1 MILKG
6 QVSAMITENQVKNYL
21 RSKDKDYVNK
31 LIESL
36 YEQDDED
43 IDPSHK
49 ACPICG
55 SVHFKKNGKD
65 KNGHQ
70 RYICLD
76 CHKSFSGRTN
86 TLFYW
91 SHFTLDQWLHF
102 IELELYKMPLEGET
116 QVLETS
122 KTTCFYMRRGKQ
134 VAYRGISHHKVAI
147 VCATDENDHM
157 MMQVSGLGS
166 ESFDKYK
173 ANKDYFKDVEEFIS
187 DSKASIQQ
195 FANYLEAVNNK
206 IKTSPLEKRYLTDD
220 GKSLGAV
227 NEMMTE
233 VSSMIQTTR
242 GVGTRYIQG
251 YLDFLLL
258 KKQAK
263 YTFKRKEMASEILR
277 MMMDTEA
284 FSNEMVRAT
293 PMPISLKEAYYE
305 YRYGIFAE

>member
-76 CHKSFSGRTN
+76 CHKSFSDRTN

-102 IELELYKMPLEGET
+102 IELELYKMPLEGEA

-134 VAYRGISHHKVAI
+134 AAYRGISHHKVAI

-220 GKSLGAV
+220 GKSLGVV

>member
-1 MILKG
+1 
-6 QVSAMITENQVKNYL
+6 MITENQVKNYL

-76 CHKSFSGRTN
+76 CHKSFSDRTN

-102 IELELYKMPLEGET
+102 IELELYKMPLEGEA

-173 ANKDYFKDVEEFIS
+173 ANKDYFKDVEE
-187 DSKASIQQ
+187 
-195 FANYLEAVNNK
+195 L
-206 IKTSPLEKRYLTDD
+206 
-220 GKSLGAV
+220 SL
-227 NEMMTE
+227 
-233 VSSMIQTTR
+233 IH
-242 GVGTRYIQG
+242 I
-251 YLDFLLL
+251 
-258 KKQAK
+258 
-263 YTFKRKEMASEILR
+263 
-277 MMMDTEA
+277 
-284 FSNEMVRAT
+284 
-293 PMPISLKEAYYE
+293 
-305 YRYGIFAE
+305 

>member
-1 MILKG
+1 MKPYEEKYKKIFRYLSLGMSRNENSKFLKT
-6 QVSAMITENQVKNYL
+6 SRNTIRKAENAAKSLRLSWNDISTIT
-21 RSKDKDYVNK
+21 
-31 LIESL
+31 
-36 YEQDDED
+36 YEEFAD
-43 IDPSHK
+43 
-49 ACPICG
+49 
-55 SVHFKKNGKD
+55 N
-65 KNGHQ
+65 
-70 RYICLD
+70 L
-76 CHKSFSGRTN
+76 
-86 TLFYW
+86 
-91 SHFTLDQWLHF
+91 
-102 IELELYKMPLEGET
+102 
-116 QVLETS
+116 
-122 KTTCFYMRRGKQ
+122 FYMRHKLYHEASEINSHQKLSGEVEIDTQYKCINLNRTRPQNMASYSKKRSKQ
-134 VAYRGISHHKVAI
+134 AAYRGISHHKVAI

-173 ANKDYFKDVEEFIS
+173 ANKDYFKDVQEFIS

-233 VSSMIQTTR
+233 VSSMIQATR

-251 YLDFLLL
+251 YLDFLLF

-284 FSNEMVRAT
+284 FNNEMVRAT
-293 PMPISLKEAYYE
+293 PMLISLKEAYYE

>member
-1 MILKG
+1 
-6 QVSAMITENQVKNYL
+6 MITENQVKNYL

-76 CHKSFSGRTN
+76 CHKSFSDRTN

-102 IELELYKMPLEGET
+102 IELELYKMPLEGEA

-134 VAYRGISHHKVAI
+134 AAYRGISHHKVAI

-220 GKSLGAV
+220 GKSLGVV

>member
-76 CHKSFSGRTN
+76 CHKSFSDRTN

-102 IELELYKMPLEGET
+102 IELELYKMPLEGEA

-134 VAYRGISHHKVAI
+134 AAYRGISHHKVAI

-206 IKTSPLEKRYLTDD
+206 IKTSPLEKRYLTND
-220 GKSLGAV
+220 GKSLGVV

>member
-1 MILKG
+1 
-6 QVSAMITENQVKNYL
+6 MITENQVKNYL

-76 CHKSFSGRTN
+76 CHKSFSDRTN

-102 IELELYKMPLEGET
+102 IELELYKMPLEGEA

-134 VAYRGISHHKVAI
+134 AAYRGISHHKVAI

-293 PMPISLKEAYYE
+293 PMPIALKEAYYE